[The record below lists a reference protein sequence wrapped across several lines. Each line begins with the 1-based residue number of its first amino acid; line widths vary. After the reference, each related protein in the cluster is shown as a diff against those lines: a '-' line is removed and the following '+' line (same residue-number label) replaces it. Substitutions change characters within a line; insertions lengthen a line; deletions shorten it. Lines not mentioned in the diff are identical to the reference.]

1 MVEIFNASA
10 SFNKFIKPV
19 NNFHVQSLTYLHF
32 IEGGQYFV
40 EQIIINKGS
49 GVCITDIKSAKD
61 NLRSIH
67 PLRESLGTIC

>member
-1 MVEIFNASA
+1 LVEIFNASA

-49 GVCITDIKSAKD
+49 G
-61 NLRSIH
+61 
-67 PLRESLGTIC
+67 